1 MRVVIAGSSGLIG
14 TALVSQLRQA
24 GHDVLRLVRRPARAP
39 DERAWHPAAATM
51 DADTLDGADA
61 LVNLCGSAMGNKR
74 WSGEVKQA
82 IRDSR
87 IGPTEVLSAA
97 VAEHRVPVLV
107 NASGV
112 GYYGD
117 TGNRQVDET
126 APVGSGF
133 LAQVCRDWEAATAAA
148 ERAGARVV
156 RARTGLVIS
165 PAGGLMGRLKPLF
178 AVGLG
183 ARLGSGQQYM
193 PWISLDDEVG
203 AIRFAL
209 EHDELSGPVNLSG
222 PDPVTNAEFTRA
234 LGEAMRRPAPLVVP
248 GFALR
253 LALGTELVNEMA
265 LIGQRAVPA
274 ALHRHGYRFQHAT
287 LSAALAAA
295 LNQRGMNRH
304 RARGHQP
311 PA

>member
-1 MRVVIAGSSGLIG
+1 MRVAIAGSSGVIG
-14 TALVSQLRQA
+14 TALVRQLRQA
-24 GHDVLRLVRRPARAP
+24 GHEVLRLVRGRPRGP
-39 DERAWHPAAATM
+39 DERAWDPSAATM
-51 DADTLDGADA
+51 DAGTLDGVDA
-61 LVNLCGSAMGNKR
+61 VVNLCGSAMADRR

-87 IGPTEVLSAA
+87 IPPTEVLAIA

-117 TGNRQVDET
+117 TGDREVDET
-126 APVGSGF
+126 APVGAGF

-148 ERAGARVV
+148 QRAGARVV
-156 RARTGLVIS
+156 RLRTGLVIS
-165 PAGGLMGRLKPLF
+165 PTGGLMGQLKPLF

-183 ARLGSGQQYM
+183 ARLGSGAQYM

-209 EHDELSGPVNLSG
+209 EHDEVSGPVNLSG
-222 PDPVTNAEFTRA
+222 PDPVTNEEFTKA
-234 LGEAMRRPAPLVVP
+234 VGEAMHRPTPLVVP

-253 LALGTELVNEMA
+253 LARGAELVDEMV
-265 LIGQRAVPA
+265 LMGQRAVPA
-274 ALHRHGYRFQHAT
+274 VLLRHRYPFQHSTLPAALGAALH
-287 LSAALAAA
+287 
-295 LNQRGMNRH
+295 
-304 RARGHQP
+304 
-311 PA
+311 

>member
-1 MRVVIAGSSGLIG
+1 MRVTIAGSSGLIG
-14 TALVSQLRQA
+14 TALVPLLRQA
-24 GHDVLRLVRRPARAP
+24 GHDVIRLVRGRPRAP
-39 DERAWHPAAATM
+39 DERAWDPSTATM
-51 DADTLDGADA
+51 DAGTLEGTDA
-61 LVNLCGSAMGNKR
+61 VVNLCGSAMANRR

-87 IGPTEVLSAA
+87 IGPTEVLAAA
-97 VAEHRVPVLV
+97 VAEHRVPILV

-117 TGNRQVDET
+117 TGNREVDET

-133 LAQVCRDWEAATAAA
+133 LAQVCRDWEAATMAAQ
-148 ERAGARVV
+148 RAGTRVV
-156 RARTGLVIS
+156 RVRTGLVIS
-165 PAGGLMGRLKPLF
+165 PSGGLMGQLKPLF

-183 ARLGSGQQYM
+183 GRLGDGRQYM

-222 PDPVTNAEFTRA
+222 PDPVTNAEFTTA
-234 LGEAMRRPAPLVVP
+234 VGEAMHRPTPLVVP

-253 LALGTELVNEMA
+253 LIRGAELVDEMV
-265 LIGQRAVPA
+265 LTGQRAVPA
-274 ALHRHGYRFQHAT
+274 VLRKHGYPFQHAT

-295 LNQRGMNRH
+295 LE
-304 RARGHQP
+304 
-311 PA
+311 

>member
-14 TALVSQLRQA
+14 TALVALLRQA
-24 GHDVLRLVRRPARAP
+24 GHDVLRLVRRPPRAP
-39 DERAWHPAAATM
+39 DERAWDPAAGTM
-51 DADTLDGADA
+51 DASTMEGTDA
-61 LVNLCGSAMGNKR
+61 VVNLCGSPMGDKR

-87 IGPTEVLSAA
+87 IGPTEVLAAA

-117 TGNRQVDET
+117 TGNHEVDET
-126 APVGSGF
+126 APQGF
-133 LAQVCRDWEAATAAA
+133 GFIAQVCHDWESATAAA

-156 RARTGLVIS
+156 RMRTGLVIS
-165 PAGGLMGRLKPLF
+165 PAGGLMGQLKPLF
-178 AVGLG
+178 SVGLG
-183 ARLGSGQQYM
+183 GRLGSGQQYM

-203 AIRFAL
+203 AIRFVL
-209 EHDELSGPVNLSG
+209 EHAELSGPVNLSG
-222 PDPVTNAEFTRA
+222 PEPVTNAEFTRA
-234 LGEAMRRPAPLVVP
+234 LGKALKRPAPLVVP

-253 LALGTELVNEMA
+253 LALGAELVDEMA

-274 ALHRHGYRFQHAT
+274 VLLAHAYPFRHTT
-287 LSAALAAA
+287 LSSALTAALE
-295 LNQRGMNRH
+295 
-304 RARGHQP
+304 
-311 PA
+311 

>member
-14 TALVSQLRQA
+14 TTLVALLRQT
-24 GHDVLRLVRRPARAP
+24 GHDVLRLVRRPARAS
-39 DERAWHPAAATM
+39 DERTWDPPSAAM
-51 DADTLDGADA
+51 DAGTLQGIDA
-61 LVNLCGSAMGNKR
+61 VVNLCGSAMGNRR

-87 IGPTEVLSAA
+87 IVPTEVIATA

-117 TGNRQVDET
+117 TGDRQVDES
-126 APVGSGF
+126 APLGSGF
-133 LAQVCRDWEAATAAA
+133 LAQVCRDWENATAVA
-148 ERAGARVV
+148 EHAGARVV

-165 PAGGLMGRLKPLF
+165 PSGGLMGRLKPLF

-183 ARLGSGQQYM
+183 GRLGSGQQYM

-209 EHDELSGPVNLSG
+209 ENDEIAGPVNLSG
-222 PDPVTNAEFTRA
+222 PDPATNAEFTRA
-234 LGEAMRRPAPLVVP
+234 VGEAMRRPAPFVVP
-248 GFALR
+248 GVALR
-253 LALGTELVNEMA
+253 LALGAELVDEM
-265 LIGQRAVPA
+265 LLTGQRAVPA
-274 ALHRHGYRFQHAT
+274 VLRKHGYRFQHPT
-287 LSAALAAA
+287 LRAALTAA
-295 LNQRGMNRH
+295 LE
-304 RARGHQP
+304 
-311 PA
+311 

>member
-14 TALVSQLRQA
+14 TALVALLRQA
-24 GHDVLRLVRRPARAP
+24 GHDVLRLVRRGPRAP
-39 DERAWHPAAATM
+39 DERAWDPSAATM
-51 DADTLDGADA
+51 DASTLDGVDA
-61 LVNLCGSAMGNKR
+61 VVNLCGSAMGDRR

-87 IGPTEVLSAA
+87 IGPTEMLAAA

-117 TGNRQVDET
+117 TGDRRVDET
-126 APVGSGF
+126 ASMGSGF
-133 LAQVCRDWEAATAAA
+133 LAQVCRDWETATAAA

-156 RARTGLVIS
+156 RVRTGLVIS
-165 PAGGLMGRLKPLF
+165 PAGGLMGQLKPLF

-183 ARLGSGQQYM
+183 GRLGSGQQYM

-203 AIRFAL
+203 AIRFAV
-209 EHDELSGPVNLSG
+209 EHEELSGPVNLSG

-234 LGEAMRRPAPLVVP
+234 LGEAMHRPTPLVVP
-248 GFALR
+248 AFALR
-253 LALGTELVNEMA
+253 LARGAEMVDEMA

-274 ALHRHGYRFQHAT
+274 ALREHGYPFQHPT
-287 LSAALAAA
+287 LSAALTAA
-295 LNQRGMNRH
+295 LE
-304 RARGHQP
+304 
-311 PA
+311 

>member
-14 TALVSQLRQA
+14 TTLVAQLRQA

-39 DERAWHPAAATM
+39 DERAWDPLAATM
-51 DADTLDGADA
+51 DAGTLECVDA
-61 LVNLCGSAMGNKR
+61 VVNLCGSPMADRR

-87 IGPTEVLSAA
+87 IVPTEVLAAA

-117 TGNRQVDET
+117 TGDRQVDES
-126 APVGSGF
+126 APLGSGF
-133 LAQVCRDWEAATAAA
+133 IAQVCRDWENATAAA
-148 ERAGARVV
+148 ERAEVRVV

-165 PAGGLMGRLKPLF
+165 PSGGLLGQLKPLF

-183 ARLGSGQQYM
+183 GRLGSGRQYM

-203 AIRFAL
+203 GIRFAL
-209 EHDELSGPVNLSG
+209 ENDELAGPVNLSG

-234 LGEAMRRPAPLVVP
+234 LGEAMHRPAPLVVP

-253 LALGTELVNEMA
+253 LVRGAEVVDEMA

-274 ALHRHGYRFQHAT
+274 VLRKHGYPFQHPT
-287 LSAALAAA
+287 LSAALATA
-295 LNQRGMNRH
+295 LE
-304 RARGHQP
+304 
-311 PA
+311 

>member
-1 MRVVIAGSSGLIG
+1 MRVVIAGSTGLIG
-14 TALVSQLRQA
+14 TTLVALLRHA

-39 DERAWHPAAATM
+39 DERAWDPPAATM
-51 DADTLDGADA
+51 DAGTMEGVDA
-61 LVNLCGSAMGNKR
+61 VVNLCGSALGNRR

-87 IGPTEVLSAA
+87 IVPTEVLAAA

-117 TGNRQVDET
+117 TGDRLVDEST
-126 APVGSGF
+126 PLGSGF
-133 LAQVCRDWEAATAAA
+133 LAQVCRDWENATAAA
-148 ERAGARVV
+148 QRAGARVV
-156 RARTGLVIS
+156 RARTGLVIAPS
-165 PAGGLMGRLKPLF
+165 GGLMASLKPLF

-183 ARLGSGQQYM
+183 GRLGSGQQYM

-203 AIRFAL
+203 AIRFVI
-209 EHDELSGPVNLSG
+209 ENDELAGPVNLSG

-234 LGEAMRRPAPLVVP
+234 MGEAMHRPAPLVVP

-253 LALGTELVNEMA
+253 LVRGGELVDEMA

-274 ALHRHGYRFQHAT
+274 VLRKHGYPFQHPT
-287 LSAALAAA
+287 LRAALAAA
-295 LNQRGMNRH
+295 LE
-304 RARGHQP
+304 
-311 PA
+311 